1 MATSGSFASSFER
14 LTVRTVDRES
24 SRVGAVHVHRE
35 VEYSVLLPPDFDG
48 KLWRANEIAHND
60 VNRSVLLFTPMGAS
74 SEMLG
79 CWHDVVGYEQAKH
92 GSRLRNTK
100 LISVNKPSIGSTTPA
115 FVNLPHSSHLDP
127 QQLVD
132 AVCEGSDVLSNE
144 NMFRLAE
151 HLDDV
156 MKVLEVEGV
165 RRVNVVSMCLGTP
178 SVSAFCVRLLLAE
191 KRQDEGF
198 PRLLLPVSLTG
209 PWVCTECPHSMGWA
223 RFGNQVHP
231 FLKNIGI
238 GVATTF
244 MSSMLGSVSSMP
256 TSVQPYMQKQQLSEE
271 ERLPFEETDY
281 ERAQPM
287 FEQFLAKTSAA
298 GRLEVHLALE
308 VAWGAI
314 VDRMGELLSQK
325 DGDDRTLQIYAA
337 GRDGMT
343 PPDAVDWMGR
353 RLLGE
358 KCSSGAIRWF
368 RNWGH
373 DGLLCGGGP
382 IRHPVLLEEILNDFF
397 GVR

>member
-1 MATSGSFASSFER
+1 
-14 LTVRTVDRES
+14 
-24 SRVGAVHVHRE
+24 VHRE